1 MDLVYLKKILKIV
14 SESDVSELEISE
26 GETKIKIL
34 KNVNTNVS
42 TPYVNNQP
50 VLPVSS
56 YIPAP
61 IVPHIEIK
69 TENKHEEK
77 SKNSSYYEII
87 SPIVGT
93 FYTSPSPEADPYVRA
108 GQKISKGTVL
118 CIIEAMK
125 LMNEIESEISGTVV
139 KICLENG
146 QPVEYNQVIFLIEP
160 DK

>member
-14 SESDVSELEISE
+14 SESDVGELEISE
-26 GETKIKIL
+26 GETKIRIV
-34 KNVNTNVS
+34 KNVTNNAS
-42 TPYVNNQP
+42 THYVNNQP
-50 VLPVSS
+50 VFPVAT
-56 YIPAP
+56 PAP
-61 IVPHIEIK
+61 IVPHIEVK

-77 SKNSSYYEII
+77 SEKPVYYEVL

-93 FYTSPSPEADPYVRA
+93 FYTSPSPEADTYVKT

-118 CIIEAMK
+118 CIVEAMK

-139 KICLENG
+139 TVCLENG
-146 QPVEYNQVIFLIEP
+146 QPVEYNQVLFLIEP